1 VKADTPFCFFIITG
15 EVDKPMSQESL
26 QKLVTELDVLIRARY
41 PLIAANTHEEGRFRR
56 VMHAVAQLQNRR
68 NQDKDLAKDKEKGL
82 YLWSR
87 TTGLRQTV
95 GREVSEI
102 GGKLI
107 PDTQDPISVLEYIA
121 QQDKGLF
128 VLCDYGPY
136 LAPYGQPDP
145 LLVRRL
151 RELAWEIKT
160 RHVTVLFV
168 EQNFPDLPA
177 LEKEVK
183 TLELPLPDE
192 REVTIMLD
200 VQMQE
205 LEGKGVPVAV
215 DERAREQLV
224 QALLGLTETDIEN
237 VLAKAIISGGGLSA
251 AALPVVLDEKQ
262 SVIKGTGA
270 LTYTHPE
277 PADNLGGYLNLRRIL
292 TEAAATFTPAARAF
306 GVEPL
311 KGLLMVGLPGCGK
324 DLTKKIASSVLGK
337 SLLDLDFGSVI
348 GEGGGIIGSSAMT
361 IKRALSI
368 ATTLKGILGISEFEK
383 AVGGLESS
391 SRTDG
396 GETARTIAYLLNWM
410 QEQSEVFVIGT
421 ANDVRG
427 LAAEQTRQ
435 GRFSHIVLVDLP
447 NEEDRRAIAAVHLR
461 KRNRDPAAF
470 DLDAIAAATKEF
482 SGAEIEAAVKAG
494 LLHAFMDG
502 GREVETRDIIARA
515 RDIKPTSVV
524 KREQVESLREWAKTH
539 MALDA
544 GGNGLAP
551 LNAIATERALEI

>member
-1 VKADTPFCFFIITG
+1 V
-15 EVDKPMSQESL
+15 SNESL

-56 VMHAVAQLQNRR
+56 VMHAVANLKCHKE
-68 NQDKDLAKDKEKGL
+68 KDKGL
-82 YLWSR
+82 YIWSR

-95 GREVSEI
+95 GREVR
-102 GGKLI
+102 GKDEVLI
-107 PDTQDPISVLEYIA
+107 ANTQDPISVLEYIGK
-121 QQDKGLF
+121 QQKGLF
-128 VLCDYGPY
+128 VLCDYSPY
-136 LAPYGQPDP
+136 LAPYGQIEPQ
-145 LLVRRL
+145 LVRRL
-151 RELAWEIKT
+151 RELAWEIKAKHT
-160 RHVTVLFV
+160 TVLFV
-168 EQNFPDLPA
+168 ERSFPDIPA

-183 TLELPLPDE
+183 AIELPLPDE

-200 VQMQE
+200 VQMQK
-205 LEGKGVPVAV
+205 LEGNGVTVSV
-215 DERAREQLV
+215 DERTREQLV

-237 VLAKAIISGGGLSA
+237 VLAKAIISGGGLTA
-251 AALPVVLDEKQ
+251 DALPVVLDEKK

-270 LTYTHPE
+270 LTYTHAEPE
-277 PADNLGGYLNLRRIL
+277 DSLGGYHNLRRIL
-292 TEAAATFTPAARAF
+292 TEAAATFTPAARAY
-306 GVEPL
+306 GVEPM

-337 SLLDLDFGSVI
+337 SLLDLDFGSVM
-348 GEGGGIIGSSAMT
+348 GEGGGIIGSSAIT

-410 QEQSEVFVIGT
+410 QEQSDVFVIGT

-435 GRFSHIVLVDLP
+435 GRFSHIVFVDLP
-447 NEEDRRAIAAVHLR
+447 TEEDRREIFAVHLR
-461 KRNRDPAAF
+461 KRNRNPDDF
-470 DLDAIAAATKEF
+470 NLDELADATPDF
-482 SGAEIEAAVKAG
+482 SGAEIEAAVKTG

-502 GREVETRDIIARA
+502 EREVETRDIVMRA
-515 RDIKPTSVV
+515 RQIQPTSVV
-524 KREQVESLREWAKTH
+524 KREQVESLRNWAREH
-539 MALDA
+539 MAIDA
-544 GGNGLAP
+544 GGDSVAP
-551 LNAIATERALEI
+551 ITDITAGDRALEM

>member
-1 VKADTPFCFFIITG
+1 
-15 EVDKPMSQESL
+15 MSQESL

-41 PLIAANTHEEGRFRR
+41 PLIAANTHEEGRFKR

-68 NQDKDLAKDKEKGL
+68 MQDNDPDKDTKDKEKGL

-87 TTGLRQTV
+87 TTGLCQT
-95 GREVSEI
+95 I
-102 GGKLI
+102 GAELKPKQHVI
-107 PDTQDPISVLEYIA
+107 VPNTEDPISVLEYIA
-121 QQDKGLF
+121 GQEKGLF
-128 VLCDYGPY
+128 VLCDYSPY
-136 LAPYGQPDP
+136 LAPYGQEDP
-145 LLVRRL
+145 QLVRRL
-151 RELAWEIKT
+151 RELAWRIKSKHT
-160 RHVTVLFV
+160 TVLFV
-168 EQNFPDLPA
+168 EQNFPEIAA
-177 LEKEVK
+177 LAKEVK

-192 REVTIMLD
+192 SEVTIMLD
-200 VQMQE
+200 VQME
-205 LEGKGVPVAV
+205 KLAANEVPVSV
-215 DERAREQLV
+215 DERTREKLV

-237 VLAKAIISGGGLSA
+237 VLAKAVVSGGGLTA

-277 PADNLGGYLNLRRIL
+277 PADNLGGYQNLRHIL

-337 SLLDLDFGSVI
+337 SLLDLDFGSVM

-361 IKRALSI
+361 IKRALGI

-410 QEQSEVFVIGT
+410 QEQSDVFVIGT

-435 GRFSHIVLVDLP
+435 GRFSHIVFVDLP

-461 KRNRDPAAF
+461 KRQRDPEAF
-470 DLDAIAAATKEF
+470 DLDAIAAATEKF

-494 LLHAFMDG
+494 LLAAFMDG
-502 GREVETRDIIARA
+502 GREITTADIVARA
-515 RDIKPTSVV
+515 GQIQPTSVV
-524 KREQVESLREWAKTH
+524 KREQVESLRRWAKDH
-539 MALDA
+539 LALDA

-551 LNAIATERALEI
+551 AKDVATERAIEI